1 MPVVPNAGGFPAEQ
15 LSRVV
20 PDLCDRK
27 VIAVR
32 GYHGRVGRAKVALK
46 AISEMAGDLRDYQVV
61 VYAANL
67 TTARLARSVAK
78 KTGLDVLVHLK
89 GKLRQD

>member
-32 GYHGRVGRAKVALK
+32 GYHGWVGRAKVALK

-61 VYAANL
+61 VYSANL